1 MQNSLI
7 PTASSLLSKIMSVYG
22 CLSKR
27 KKVFLLTGILILG
40 GIVLTTI
47 GLARSNKSGAIS
59 SDNSIHNSYTHMFE
73 VTGHIVSIDE
83 EANTFQLRVPVE
95 DDSERILTVHF
106 SEKSASG
113 VPVNVSDYKI
123 GDHIT
128 ISYFPY
134 DRKGSYIDADSA
146 GIFNEKYDRIWKDD
160 QNPEIIRQK
169 YIQMTEHMESL

>member
-1 MQNSLI
+1 
-7 PTASSLLSKIMSVYG
+7 MSVYG

-27 KKVFLLTGILILG
+27 KKVFILTGILILG

-47 GLARSNKSGAIS
+47 GLARSNKSGVINR
-59 SDNSIHNSYTHMFE
+59 DNSVHNSYTHMLE

-134 DRKGSYIDADSA
+134 DRKGSYIDADFIE
-146 GIFNEKYDRIWKDD
+146 IFDGQRDRVWKDAQVPKIYTD
-160 QNPEIIRQK
+160 KNA
-169 YIQMTEHMESL
+169 

>member
-1 MQNSLI
+1 
-7 PTASSLLSKIMSVYG
+7 MSVYG

-27 KKVFLLTGILILG
+27 KKVFILTGILILG

-47 GLARSNKSGAIS
+47 GLVRSNKSGAIS

-106 SEKSASG
+106 GEKPVSG
-113 VPVNVSDYKI
+113 VLVNVSYYKI
-123 GDHIT
+123 GDRVT
-128 ISYFPY
+128 IDYFPY

-146 GIFNEKYDRIWKDD
+146 GIFNEKYDQIWKDD

-169 YIQMTEHMESL
+169 YIQMIEHMESL

>member
-1 MQNSLI
+1 
-7 PTASSLLSKIMSVYG
+7 MSVYG

-27 KKVFLLTGILILG
+27 KKVFILTGILILG

-47 GLARSNKSGAIS
+47 GLARSNKSGVIS

-106 SEKSASG
+106 GEKPVSG
-113 VPVNVSDYKI
+113 APVNVSDYKI

-134 DRKGSYIDADSA
+134 DRKGSYIDADFIE
-146 GIFNEKYDRIWKDD
+146 IFDGQRDRVWKDAQVPKIYTD
-160 QNPEIIRQK
+160 KNA
-169 YIQMTEHMESL
+169 

>member
-1 MQNSLI
+1 
-7 PTASSLLSKIMSVYG
+7 
-22 CLSKR
+22 
-27 KKVFLLTGILILG
+27 
-40 GIVLTTI
+40 
-47 GLARSNKSGAIS
+47 
-59 SDNSIHNSYTHMFE
+59 MFE

-95 DDSERILTVHF
+95 DGSERVLTVHF
-106 SEKSASG
+106 GEKSASG
-113 VPVNVSDYKI
+113 VPVNVSDYRI

-146 GIFNEKYDRIWKDD
+146 DIFNEKYDRIWKDD

-169 YIQMTEHMESL
+169 YIQMIEHMESS